1 MYCWL
6 NKLSDLIVVLM
17 ALQFVLGFSIVA
29 PILQIPLGPIVRIR
43 SYTYLMIAEINLV
56 LGCFDERM
64 HACLIIEV

>member
-1 MYCWL
+1 
-6 NKLSDLIVVLM
+6 M